1 LTLEVIMSNVVEG
14 LFLLAFW
21 APPLAVLAGA
31 LSLFVTIASAHR
43 ANAPAHATPL
53 TH

>member
-1 LTLEVIMSNVVEG
+1 MSNQLVEG

-31 LSLFVTIASAHR
+31 LLLVAPSSSARRVMARRH
-43 ANAPAHATPL
+43 PVPL

>member
-1 LTLEVIMSNVVEG
+1 MSNQIVEG

-21 APPLAVLAGA
+21 APPLAVLAGGA
-31 LSLFVTIASAHR
+31 LLLLVPGSSSRQVVRRQTV
-43 ANAPAHATPL
+43 PL

>member
-1 LTLEVIMSNVVEG
+1 MMSNQLVEG
-14 LFLLAFW
+14 FFLLSFW

-31 LSLFVTIASAHR
+31 LLLL
-43 ANAPAHATPL
+43 APNPPERQSHARAHAAPL

>member
-1 LTLEVIMSNVVEG
+1 MSNQLVEG

-21 APPLAVLAGA
+21 APPAAVLTGA
-31 LSLFVTIASAHR
+31 LLLL
-43 ANAPAHATPL
+43 APKPGERRSHARPHAAPL

>member
-1 LTLEVIMSNVVEG
+1 MSNQLVEG

-21 APPLAVLAGA
+21 VPPAAILAGA
-31 LSLFVTIASAHR
+31 LVLLAPDWSAR
-43 ANAPAHATPL
+43 RVATRRHTVPL

>member
-1 LTLEVIMSNVVEG
+1 MMSNQLVEA

-21 APPLAVLAGA
+21 APPLVVLAGA
-31 LSLFVTIASAHR
+31 LLLL
-43 ANAPAHATPL
+43 APDPAERRSHARPHAAPL

>member
-1 LTLEVIMSNVVEG
+1 MMSNQLVEG
-14 LFLLAFW
+14 LFLLSFW

-31 LSLFVTIASAHR
+31 LLLL
-43 ANAPAHATPL
+43 APNPAERRSHARPHTVPL

>member
-1 LTLEVIMSNVVEG
+1 MSNQIVEG

-31 LSLFVTIASAHR
+31 LVLLAPDASARR
-43 ANAPAHATPL
+43 AAARRHSVPL

>member
-1 LTLEVIMSNVVEG
+1 MSNQLVEG

-21 APPLAVLAGA
+21 SAGVLAGA
-31 LSLFVTIASAHR
+31 LLLRASDASAR
-43 ANAPAHATPL
+43 RLPATNRPATL

>member
-1 LTLEVIMSNVVEG
+1 VSNAVAEG

-31 LSLFVTIASAHR
+31 LSLFMTLPSAHGSS
-43 ANAPAHATPL
+43 APAHAAPL
-53 TH
+53 PH

>member
-31 LSLFVTIASAHR
+31 LSLFVTIPSAQRSSASV
-43 ANAPAHATPL
+43 HARPL